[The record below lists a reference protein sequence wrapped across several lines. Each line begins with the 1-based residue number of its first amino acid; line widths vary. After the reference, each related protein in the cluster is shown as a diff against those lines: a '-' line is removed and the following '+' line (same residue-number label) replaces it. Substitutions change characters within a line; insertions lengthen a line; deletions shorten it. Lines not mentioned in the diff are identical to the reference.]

1 MGKRSGL
8 IKSLNSIYD
17 VRLIIIMIIGR
28 IFCLW
33 QSFLVTTRCIQQCNK
48 HRYLQIMA
56 ISMSITWIHLLK
68 FQIGLMW
75 FILVDFVLLCKCL
88 DQALGIIQV
97 LRI

>member
-1 MGKRSGL
+1 
-8 IKSLNSIYD
+8 
-17 VRLIIIMIIGR
+17 
-28 IFCLW
+28 
-33 QSFLVTTRCIQQCNK
+33 
-48 HRYLQIMA
+48 
-56 ISMSITWIHLLK
+56 LK